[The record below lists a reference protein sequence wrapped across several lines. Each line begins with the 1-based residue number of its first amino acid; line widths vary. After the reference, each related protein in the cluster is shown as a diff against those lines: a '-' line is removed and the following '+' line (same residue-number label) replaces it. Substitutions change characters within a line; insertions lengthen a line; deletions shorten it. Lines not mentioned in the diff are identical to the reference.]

1 MLYISAFSLANI
13 YTYNILISIDNV
25 SLSQVLEAITTKNC
39 QEKFH
44 LESLETLGDSFLKYA
59 TGQHLFR
66 TFQNDHEG
74 LLSLKKDR
82 IVSNAAL
89 CRLGCEHKIS
99 VISS

>member
-1 MLYISAFSLANI
+1 MCCISLHFLTNT
-13 YTYNILISIDNV
+13 YTYLLISVNNIF
-25 SLSQVLEAITTKNC
+25 LYQVLEAITTKNC

-59 TGQHLFR
+59 IGQHLFR

-89 CRLGCEHKIS
+89 SRLGCEHQIS